1 MDGWSAN
8 PDVGF
13 ERDERLIAVFFYR
26 CRGTNKLLGIQLTF
40 HCLAKFLHKLLQLI
54 IRDGGIGIIQV
65 KGQRLFT
72 GLFTLF
78 SNP

>member
-1 MDGWSAN
+1 MDGWSTN
-8 PDVGF
+8 PDFGF

-40 HCLAKFLHKLLQLI
+40 HCLAKFLHKPLQLI
-54 IRDGGIGIIQV
+54 IRDGGIGIIQL
-65 KGQRLFT
+65 KGQRPFT
-72 GLFTLF
+72 GPSTLF

>member
-13 ERDERLIAVFFYR
+13 EREERLIAVFLYR
-26 CRGTNKLLGIQLTF
+26 CRGTNKLLGIQLTL
-40 HCLAKFLHKLLQLI
+40 HCFAKFLHKLLQLI
-54 IRDGGIGIIQV
+54 IRDGGIGIIQL
-65 KGQRLFT
+65 KGQRPFT
-72 GLFTLF
+72 RLFTLF